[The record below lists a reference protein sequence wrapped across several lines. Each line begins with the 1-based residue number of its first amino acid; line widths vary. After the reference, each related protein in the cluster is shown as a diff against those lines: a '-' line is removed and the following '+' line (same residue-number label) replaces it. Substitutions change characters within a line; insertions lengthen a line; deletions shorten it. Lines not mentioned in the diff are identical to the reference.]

1 MKNSGDML
9 SNSSKY
15 ALKAVL
21 YLAVNSSAKHKILVK
36 DISEPTNIPKPY
48 LSKILQALSRHNI
61 VSSVRGPK
69 GGFYLSEE
77 NRSVRLMKI
86 VQIIDGD
93 NRLTSCMLS
102 IHECNAEHP
111 CPMHHLVGDT
121 KTRFVKNLEETAVE
135 DLVSDIEAGKSF
147 LPL

>member
-1 MKNSGDML
+1 ML

-21 YLAVNSSAKHKILVK
+21 YLAVHSSRGNKILAK
-36 DISEPTNIPKPY
+36 DISGPTNIPKAY
-48 LSKILQALSRHNI
+48 LSKILQELSRHNI
-61 VSSVRGPK
+61 VSSVRGPG

-77 NRSVRLMKI
+77 NRTVHLMDI
-86 VQIIDGD
+86 IHIIDGD

-102 IHECNAEHP
+102 LQDCNAEHP
-111 CPMHHLVGDT
+111 CPMHDLVGDT
-121 KTRFVKNLEETAVE
+121 KVRFVKNLEETTVD
-135 DLVSDIEAGKSF
+135 DLVADIEAGKSF